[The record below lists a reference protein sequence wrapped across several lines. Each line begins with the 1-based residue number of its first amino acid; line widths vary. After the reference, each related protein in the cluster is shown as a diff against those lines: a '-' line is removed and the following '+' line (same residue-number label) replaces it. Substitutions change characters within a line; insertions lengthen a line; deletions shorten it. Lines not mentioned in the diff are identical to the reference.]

1 MRNISLLPLEIR
13 QYRKSAQRWNV
24 VIAVVGLVVAASILV
39 YAAMTAFMLMPGG
52 ELNAVR
58 QERADIQSK
67 ITELKPYEDMI
78 NNAKAIEGLVSDAMG
93 VNPEWGSLFTSIYN
107 KMPDNVWLTDYT
119 VNFQGQT
126 GEYDMKGS
134 AKSHDA
140 VAEWLKDL
148 QNMDGISDVQC
159 QFASKSDTSDGSS
172 SVQFEIKAKILPG
185 AIYTPAA
192 KEELI
197 P

>member
-13 QYRKSAQRWNV
+13 LNRKSAQKWNIFV
-24 VIAVVGLVVAASILV
+24 VVMGLAVAAFVLV
-39 YAAMTAFMLMPGG
+39 YLAMSMFMLMPGG
-52 ELNAVR
+52 ELNAVK
-58 QERADIQSK
+58 QERVDVQSR
-67 ITELKPYEDMI
+67 IAELKPYEDML
-78 NNAKAIEGLVSDAMG
+78 NNAKAIEGLVTEAMS

-107 KMPDNVWLTDYT
+107 KMPDSVWLSDFT
-119 VNFQGQT
+119 VNYMGQA

-134 AKSHDA
+134 AKSHDD
-140 VAEWLKDL
+140 VANWLKDL

-159 QFASKSDTSDGSS
+159 QFAAKSDTSDGSS

-185 AIYTPAA
+185 KAYVPAT
-192 KEELI
+192 KGGLI